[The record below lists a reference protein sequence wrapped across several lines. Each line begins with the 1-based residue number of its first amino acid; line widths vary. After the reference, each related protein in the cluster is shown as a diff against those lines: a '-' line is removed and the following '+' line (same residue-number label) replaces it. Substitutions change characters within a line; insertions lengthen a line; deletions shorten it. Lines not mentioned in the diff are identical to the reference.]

1 MRVKG
6 NISADSGVYTTIS
19 PDLIIWCLRSF
30 MATGEQGIGLLGCG
44 AIGRGLAAAVDRGK
58 VPGAALVAVFDQD
71 GDAARALA
79 GSLAC
84 APSTPASFDEML
96 ADERVDI
103 VVEAASQ
110 NALRTYGEAVLS
122 RGKDLL
128 AMSTGALLDGGF
140 LSRLSDLSAETS
152 RRVYAPSGA
161 VGGIDAIRASREELE
176 EVTLT
181 TRKHPDTLVD
191 VTAPR
196 DAPAEAITSATVVF
210 EGNALEAV
218 RRFPFNINVASVLS
232 LAGIG
237 PERTRVRIIADPD
250 ATGNNHEI
258 YARGRSGALRFT
270 MENVPH
276 PDNPMTSYL
285 ALLSAIE
292 TLRRACQGGVKIG
305 A

>member
-1 MRVKG
+1 
-6 NISADSGVYTTIS
+6 
-19 PDLIIWCLRSF
+19 
-30 MATGEQGIGLLGCG
+30 MATGEHGIGLLGCG
-44 AIGRGLAAAVDRGK
+44 AIGRGLAAAVDGGK

-79 GSLAC
+79 GRLES
-84 APSTPASFDEML
+84 APATPATLEDML
-96 ADERVDI
+96 ALEDVDL

-110 NALRTYGEAVLS
+110 NALRAYGEAVLS
-122 RGKDLL
+122 SGKDLL
-128 AMSTGALLDGGF
+128 AMSTGALLDAAL
-140 LSRLSDLSAETS
+140 LSRLSDLARQTGC
-152 RRVYAPSGA
+152 RVYAPSGA
-161 VGGIDAIRASREELE
+161 VGGIDAIRASRDELQ

-191 VTAPR
+191 VTATSSS
-196 DAPAEAITSATVVF
+196 PAEAITSARVVF

-218 RRFPFNINVASVLS
+218 KRFPFNINVASVLS

-237 PERTRVRIIADPD
+237 PERTQVRIIADPD
-250 ATGNNHEI
+250 AGGNIHEI
-258 YARGRSGALRFT
+258 YARGRSGTLRFT

-276 PDNPMTSYL
+276 PDNPMTSHL

-292 TLRRACQGGVKIG
+292 TLRRACQGGIKIG

>member
-1 MRVKG
+1 
-6 NISADSGVYTTIS
+6 
-19 PDLIIWCLRSF
+19 

-44 AIGRGLAAAVDRGK
+44 AIGRGLAAAVDGGK
-58 VPGAALVAVFDQD
+58 VPGAALMAVFDQD

-79 GSLAC
+79 GSLGS
-84 APSTPASFDEML
+84 APATPASFEEML
-96 ADERVDI
+96 ADERVDM

-110 NALRTYGEAVLS
+110 SALRAYGEAVLS
-122 RGKDLL
+122 HGKDLL
-128 AMSTGALLDGGF
+128 VMSTGALLDGGL
-140 LSRLSDLSAETS
+140 LSRLSELSAETG

-181 TRKHPDTLVD
+181 TRKHPDDTLVD
-191 VTAPR
+191 VTAPK
-196 DAPAEAITSATVVF
+196 DSPPEAVTSATVVF

-218 RRFPFNINVASVLS
+218 KRFPFNINVASVLS

-237 PERTRVRIIADPD
+237 PERTRVRIIADPE